1 MKAFPSLPWSL
12 PRSLIPSLLTAL
24 IRTANE
30 CGTFLTVRFRY
41 RVRRHRQAPG
51 VRARRHDRRRRRGS
65 GEIEGG
71 GEERRGMA
79 AAAADCHMLP
89 YCGEGGDGEGSLPR
103 QLLYLIPPFLPSS
116 LLSCLP
122 CMTTDGRRRSA
133 AGDHC
138 HRPPCLRREL
148 CVCACLVLCGENI
161 SVIGRDLRK
170 RHLPNL
176 FLPRVSDRRRLLR
189 VILRRSDHP
198 RGRRHPLL
206 GH

>member
-1 MKAFPSLPWSL
+1 MTKQFIVAPATIVKAFPSLPWSL

-116 LLSCLP
+116 L
-122 CMTTDGRRRSA
+122 
-133 AGDHC
+133 
-138 HRPPCLRREL
+138 PPFSP
-148 CVCACLVLCGENI
+148 A
-161 SVIGRDLRK
+161 S
-170 RHLPNL
+170 PA
-176 FLPRVSDRRRLLR
+176 
-189 VILRRSDHP
+189 
-198 RGRRHPLL
+198 
-206 GH
+206 